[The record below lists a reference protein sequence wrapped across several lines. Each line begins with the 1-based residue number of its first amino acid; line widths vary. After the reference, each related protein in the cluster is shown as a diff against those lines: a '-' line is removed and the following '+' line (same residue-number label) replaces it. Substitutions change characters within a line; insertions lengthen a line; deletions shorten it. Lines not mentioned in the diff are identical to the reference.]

1 MTQSDKQT
9 YFGFVTVVQI
19 ENVGFCGGLLILNSV
34 ARPLEFHC
42 TLPVKPTK
50 AQSILYGSTL
60 KPHLCGEVIA
70 KALVEKSKTKP
81 HVLVTDC
88 PDTASIKD
96 SSAQKNVPT
105 VLFLGDSHE
114 IHDEIEVDWNP
125 FKLVTQTILLPES
138 QRGSWEDTKSQLEP
152 FCQRNQLVE
161 PFGRIRQAVAE
172 AHQQAARRAA

>member
-1 MTQSDKQT
+1 MTQSEKQT

-19 ENVGFCGGLLILNSV
+19 DNVGYCGGLLILNSV

-60 KPHLCGEVIA
+60 QPHLCGEVIA
-70 KALVEKSKTKP
+70 KALIEKCKTKP
-81 HVLVTDC
+81 HVIITDC

-96 SSAQKNVPT
+96 TDSKNSLPT
-105 VLFLGDSHE
+105 VLFLNDSQSE
-114 IHDEIEVDWNP
+114 EYEIEVDWKP
-125 FKLVTQTILLPES
+125 FELVTQTIRLPES
-138 QRGSWEDTKSQLEP
+138 QRAGWENTKSQLQP
-152 FCQRNQLVE
+152 FCERNQLVE

-172 AHQQAARRAA
+172 AHQQAARRAS